1 MVRRFR
7 IVDQISINI
16 VLHDKAGGIE
26 PIVNILISYPFT
38 NSPFLLPPLLLFK
51 DGLYR
56 RRPRTSVDNTIRT
69 SSRRSGSLARAFR
82 RPSSSCNPFPA
93 ASRGL
98 GPGCRSRVSRTRSD
112 AGGTEAPGRRRS
124 SGDRPLSYPGSAS
137 RKRLY
142 RYHSR
147 RG

>member
-16 VLHDKAGGIE
+16 VLHNKAGGIE
-26 PIVNILISYPFT
+26 PIVNILISYPFP
-38 NSPFLLPPLLLFK
+38 NSPFLLSSLLLFK
-51 DGLYR
+51 DSLNSQ
-56 RRPRTSVDNTIRT
+56 RPRISVDNAIRT
-69 SSRRSGSLARAFR
+69 SSQRSGSPTRASR
-82 RPSSSCNPFPA
+82 RPSSSCIPFPA

-98 GPGCRSRVSRTRSD
+98 GPGCRSRVSHTRSD
-112 AGGTEAPGRRRS
+112 GGGTGAPGRRRS

-142 RYHSR
+142 RHHSR
-147 RG
+147 HG